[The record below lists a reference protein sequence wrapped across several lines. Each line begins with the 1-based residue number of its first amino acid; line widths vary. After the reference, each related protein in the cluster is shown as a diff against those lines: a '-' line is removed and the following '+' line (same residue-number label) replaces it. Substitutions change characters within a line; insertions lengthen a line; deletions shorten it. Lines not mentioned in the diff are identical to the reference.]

1 MDAAPNPPSSNL
13 QSSSDVEGGA
23 CSAIAALLHFALL
36 ATFGWMVVQGY
47 YLHQS
52 FTDVFGHNR
61 KENSILMFAKLAYG
75 TYIAV
80 LHGHCRRCCCKPTQ
94 SVLIS
99 FPPRTA
105 TPWV

>member
-61 KENSILMFAKLAYG
+61 KENSILMFVKLAYG
-75 TYIAV
+75 TYVCTLQSCMAAV
-80 LHGHCRRCCCKPTQ
+80 ADRARFANMHDSSP
-94 SVLIS
+94 
-99 FPPRTA
+99 
-105 TPWV
+105 TPWI